1 MSFKKI
7 IILICVACGCFYFI
21 NEEKTFFSEV
31 FDKINL
37 EDLTASL
44 NKVEEEKSIRI
55 YNSYPSGETLTLKE
69 DTKLLSKADGAVYQ
83 LKETITIPGASNG
96 EPGKVDAQV
105 IIIEKGDAKVNE
117 ESVITIPGLNSTN
130 YFETTWAKVILEEE
144 VIEVPIEEEKKTSTL
159 VNGIIKRDTFWE
171 LKNSPYIIDGNIF
184 IGENATLFI
193 EAGVEVIFNEG
204 CGFIIEGEIRM
215 VGQKISPIKVR

>member
-7 IILICVACGCFYFI
+7 IILICIACGCFYFI

-37 EDLTASL
+37 EDLFASL
-44 NKVEEEKSIRI
+44 PKKEEEKNIKI
-55 YNSYPSGETLTLKE
+55 YNSYPSGESLTLKE
-69 DTKLLSKADGAVYQ
+69 DTKLLSKTDGAVYK
-83 LKETITIPGASNG
+83 LKDAVTIPGIYNG
-96 EPGKVDAQV
+96 EPGEAEVKVV
-105 IIIEKGDAKVNE
+105 VIEKGDASKE
-117 ESVITIPGLNSTN
+117 EKAIITIPGLNKTD
-130 YFETTWAKVILEEE
+130 YFETTWGKVVLEEE
-144 VIEVPIEEEKKTSTL
+144 ETIPESKEEISTF
-159 VNGIIKRDTFWE
+159 VNGIIKRDTFWD

-184 IGENATLFI
+184 IGENVTLFI

-215 VGQKISPIKVR
+215 VGEKINPIKIR